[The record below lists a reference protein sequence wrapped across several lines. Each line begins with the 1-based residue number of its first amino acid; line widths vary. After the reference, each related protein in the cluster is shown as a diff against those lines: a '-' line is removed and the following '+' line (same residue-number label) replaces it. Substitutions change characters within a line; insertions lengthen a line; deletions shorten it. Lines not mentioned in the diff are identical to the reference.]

1 MFKAAR
7 LAAVLL
13 SSTALSG
20 CVVAIGNDAF
30 EEDVKWEQNQKRND
44 RYISNISL
52 GASMASIEAELGKP
66 DYRDSFQRNGDV
78 YQVLYYRTRH
88 KHSDGETTR
97 DETTP
102 LVFIDGSLVG
112 YGPTAVENAT
122 R

>member
-30 EEDVKWEQNQKRND
+30 EEDVKWEQSQKRND
-44 RYISNISL
+44 RFIANISL
-52 GASMASIEAELGKP
+52 GASMASIVSELGKP

-78 YQVLYYRTRH
+78 FQVLYYRTQH

-102 LVFIDGSLVG
+102 LVFIDGTLVG
-112 YGPTAVENAT
+112 YGPTAIENAT

>member
-13 SSTALSG
+13 SSAALSG

-30 EEDVKWEQNQKRND
+30 QEDEKWQQEQKRND
-44 RYISNISL
+44 RYIDGVQIGTSISTIQADL
-52 GASMASIEAELGKP
+52 GDA
-66 DYRDSFQRNGDV
+66 DFRDSFQRNGEV
-78 YQVLYYRTRH
+78 FEVLYYRTQHR
-88 KHSDGETTR
+88 HSDGKTTR

-102 LVFIDGSLVG
+102 LVFIDGALVG
-112 YGPTAVENAT
+112 FGPSAVENAT